1 MGIFKRYKELRES
14 DRNRTKR
21 YMLVFIVCILVHTIL
36 VVMFSIL
43 DKPMLVCLNIISLL
57 FYFVE
62 IERFS
67 FSRLGVVD
75 LTLFYLDTVLHASIC
90 NVVLGGNYGFSMY
103 GLMVIPVTFY
113 LSSQEKNISHPV
125 LGSFILSILDA
136 GAMAATTAYSYI
148 HDSNTAGYTVL
159 VVYCINIMLCSLA
172 LVLYSQR
179 FLQDIHHAQKGLN
192 YLASYDELT
201 GLRNRHNI
209 QKDLE
214 RMNEGVFSIS
224 IGDIDNFKNINDT
237 YGHSCGDVVLQ
248 TIAKVL
254 KDSTR
259 ESDIIC
265 RWGGEEFLIA
275 VRQDLSCAV
284 EIVERIRKKVEQTM
298 MDLDGKAVQVA
309 MTFGVAV
316 NSETDSMDKL
326 LVLADK
332 RLYYG
337 KNHGKNQVVYEKQ
350 MERKTV

>member
-1 MGIFKRYKELRES
+1 MGIIRRYKKLGERDSSL
-14 DRNRTKR
+14 TKR

-36 VVMFSIL
+36 AVMFVLL
-43 DKPMLVCLNIISLL
+43 DKPVLVCLNIISLL

-62 IERFS
+62 IVRFS
-67 FSRLGVVD
+67 YSRLGMVD
-75 LTLFYLDTVLHASIC
+75 LMLFYLDTVLHAAIC

-113 LSSQEKNISHPV
+113 LSSQEKKISHPV

-136 GAMAATTAYSYI
+136 GVMAATTTYSYI
-148 HDSNTAGYTVL
+148 SDPNTTGYTVL
-159 VVYCINIMLCSLA
+159 IVYCINIMLCSLA
-172 LVLYSQR
+172 LILYSQR
-179 FLQDIHHAQKGLN
+179 FLQDIHYAQKGLN

-214 RMNEGVFSIS
+214 RMNDGVYSIS

-248 TIAKVL
+248 TIARVL

-259 ESDIIC
+259 ESDIVC

-275 VRQDLSCAV
+275 VRQDLDCAV
-284 EIVERIRKKVEQTM
+284 EIVGRIRKKVEQTV
-298 MDLDGKAVQVA
+298 MDLDGNPVQVT
-309 MTFGVAV
+309 MTFGVAA
-316 NSETDSMDKL
+316 NAETDSMDKL

-350 MERKTV
+350 MERKTD

>member
-1 MGIFKRYKELRES
+1 MGIFKRYKELGERDS
-14 DRNRTKR
+14 FLVKR
-21 YMLVFIVCILVHTIL
+21 YLLVFTVCILVHTIL
-36 VVMFSIL
+36 AVMFIVL
-43 DKPMLVCLNIISLL
+43 EKPVLVCLNIISLL

-67 FSRLGVVD
+67 FSRVGMVD
-75 LTLFYLDTVLHASIC
+75 LTLFYLDTVLHATIC

-113 LSSQEKNISHPV
+113 LSSQEKRISHPV
-125 LGSFILSILDA
+125 LSSLVLSILDA

-148 HDSNTAGYTVL
+148 RDPNTIGYTVL

-172 LVLYSQR
+172 LILYSKR

-209 QKDLE
+209 QQDLE
-214 RMNEGVFSIS
+214 QMSDGVYSIS

-248 TIAKVL
+248 NIAKVL

-259 ESDIIC
+259 DTDIIC

-275 VRQDLSCAV
+275 VHQDLGCAV
-284 EIVERIRKKVEQTM
+284 EIVERIRKKVEQTVM
-298 MDLDGKAVQVA
+298 ELDGKPVQVA

-316 NSETDSMDKL
+316 NTETDSMDKL
-326 LVLADK
+326 LVLADN

-337 KNHGKNQVVYEKQ
+337 KNHGKNQVVFGKQ
-350 MERKTV
+350 MERKTD